1 MLLSLNIEDNGGIEP
16 VEPVQ
21 GGNST
26 KGEDQDEKEK
36 LSIVLA
42 DDHTLVR
49 QGIETLLSGNDS
61 LEIVG
66 QAGDGYEALE
76 LIEENEPDIA
86 IIDISMPRL
95 NGLEAAR
102 KMGEKGLDTDVIFL
116 SMYDDEGYIRRAIKT
131 GASGY
136 LLKEDAIDELEEAI
150 ESVRNGYHYMS
161 PPILTSLVEMTERGL
176 KAIEPDV
183 LDRLTSREREILQ
196 LIAEG
201 NSNKEI
207 AEIISRS
214 VETVRTHRANLME
227 KLDVHS
233 AGEIREF
240 ALREGIIK
248 DEEK

>member
-1 MLLSLNIEDNGGIEP
+1 MVLSLSFEDEGIGTGGA
-16 VEPVQ
+16 
-21 GGNST
+21 NSR
-26 KGEDQDEKEK
+26 GDSGADSEKKK
-36 LSIVLA
+36 LKIVLA

-49 QGIETLLSGNDS
+49 QGIETLLAGNDS

-76 LIEENEPDIA
+76 LIEKYEPDIA

-95 NGLEAAR
+95 NGLEATR
-102 KMGEKGLDTDVIFL
+102 KMEEKGLDTDVIFL

-136 LLKEDAIDELEEAI
+136 LLKEDAIEELEDAI
-150 ESVRNGYHYMS
+150 DSVRNGFHYMS
-161 PPILTSLVEMTERGL
+161 PPILSSLVEMTERGL

-183 LDRLTSREREILQ
+183 LDQLTSREREILQ

-207 AEIISRS
+207 AEILSRS

-233 AGEIREF
+233 AEEIRNF

>member
-1 MLLSLNIEDNGGIEP
+1 MVLSLSPEGEGSIGSSETGESSNNMDKK
-16 VEPVQ
+16 
-21 GGNST
+21 
-26 KGEDQDEKEK
+26 KGSK
-36 LSIVLA
+36 LTIVLA

-49 QGIETLLSGNDS
+49 QGIETLLAGNES
-61 LEIVG
+61 IEIVG
-66 QAGDGYEALE
+66 QAGDGYQALS
-76 LIEENEPDIA
+76 LIEEYNPDIA

-95 NGLEAAR
+95 NGLEATR
-102 KMGEKGLDTDVIFL
+102 KMKEKGLETSVIFL

-150 ESVRNGYHYMS
+150 ESVKSGYYYMS

-207 AEIISRS
+207 AEILSRS

-233 AGEIREF
+233 AEGIREF

>member
-1 MLLSLNIEDNGGIEP
+1 MVLSLSIDGGGIES
-16 VEPVQ
+16 
-21 GGNST
+21 GNAAGHESSD
-26 KGEDQDEKEK
+26 KDSNKEK
-36 LSIVLA
+36 LTLVLA

-49 QGIETLLSGNDS
+49 QGIETLLSGNES

-66 QAGDGYEALE
+66 QAGDGYEALD
-76 LIEENEPDIA
+76 LIDEHEPDIA

-102 KMGEKGLDTDVIFL
+102 KMEEKGLDTDVIFL

-183 LDRLTSREREILQ
+183 LDQLTAREREILQ

-201 NSNKEI
+201 HSNKEI
-207 AEIISRS
+207 ADILSRS

-233 AGEIREF
+233 AKEIREF
-240 ALREGIIK
+240 ALREGVIK

>member
-1 MLLSLNIEDNGGIEP
+1 MVLSLSFEGEGIGSEEANGQDDSGG
-16 VEPVQ
+16 VQ
-21 GGNST
+21 R
-26 KGEDQDEKEK
+26 KK
-36 LSIVLA
+36 LKVVLA

-76 LIEENEPDIA
+76 LIEKHEPDIA
-86 IIDISMPRL
+86 ILDISMPRL
-95 NGLEAAR
+95 NGLEATR
-102 KMGEKGLDTDVIFL
+102 KMAEKGLDTDVIFL

-136 LLKEDAIDELEEAI
+136 LLKEDAIEELEDAI
-150 ESVRNGYHYMS
+150 DSVRKGFHYMS
-161 PPILTSLVEMTERGL
+161 PPILSSLVEMTERGL

-183 LDRLTSREREILQ
+183 LDQLTSREREILQ

-207 AEIISRS
+207 AEILSRS

-233 AGEIREF
+233 AEEIREF

>member
-1 MLLSLNIEDNGGIEP
+1 MVLSLSVDNGGIES
-16 VEPVQ
+16 
-21 GGNST
+21 GNSEPR
-26 KGEDQDEKEK
+26 EDSGKSRYKDK
-36 LSIVLA
+36 LKIVLA

-49 QGIETLLSGNDS
+49 QGIETLLSGNDTF
-61 LEIVG
+61 EIVG

-76 LIEENEPDIA
+76 LIEEHEPDIA

-102 KMGEKGLDTDVIFL
+102 KIEEKGLDTEVIFL

-150 ESVRNGYHYMS
+150 ESVRSGYHYMS
-161 PPILTSLVEMTERGL
+161 PPILSSLVEMTERGL

-183 LDRLTSREREILQ
+183 LDQLTAREREILQ

-207 AEIISRS
+207 ADILSRS

-233 AGEIREF
+233 AKEIREF
-240 ALREGIIK
+240 ALREGVIK
-248 DEEK
+248 DEDK

>member
-1 MLLSLNIEDNGGIEP
+1 MALSLNHENQDVTGSGGSDHGDNQELEREG
-16 VEPVQ
+16 
-21 GGNST
+21 
-26 KGEDQDEKEK
+26 K
-36 LSIVLA
+36 LKVVLA

-49 QGIETLLSGNDS
+49 QGIETLLSGNES

-66 QAGDGYEALE
+66 QAGNGYKALE
-76 LIEENEPDIA
+76 LIEEHEPDIA

-95 NGLEAAR
+95 NGLEATR
-102 KMGEKGLDTDVIFL
+102 KLKEKGLSTDVIFL
-116 SMYDDEGYIRRAIKT
+116 SMYDDDSYIRRAIKT

-150 ESVRNGYHYMS
+150 ESVRKGYYYMS

-183 LDRLTSREREILQ
+183 LDGLTSREREILQ

-201 NSNKEI
+201 NSNKAI
-207 AEIISRS
+207 ASILSRS

-233 AGEIREF
+233 AEEIREF
-240 ALREGIIK
+240 ALEEGIIK
-248 DEEK
+248 EEEK

>member
-1 MLLSLNIEDNGGIEP
+1 MVLSLSFEDEGIGSEEASRQDGFGGD
-16 VEPVQ
+16 Q
-21 GGNST
+21 G
-26 KGEDQDEKEK
+26 KK
-36 LSIVLA
+36 LKVVLA

-76 LIEENEPDIA
+76 LIEKHEPDIA
-86 IIDISMPRL
+86 ILDISMPRL
-95 NGLEAAR
+95 NGLEATR
-102 KMGEKGLDTDVIFL
+102 KMAEKGLNTDVIFL

-136 LLKEDAIDELEEAI
+136 LLKEDAIEELEDAI
-150 ESVRNGYHYMS
+150 DSVRKGFHYMS
-161 PPILTSLVEMTERGL
+161 PPILSSLVEMTERGL

-183 LDRLTSREREILQ
+183 LDQLTSREREILQ

-207 AEIISRS
+207 AEILSRS

-233 AGEIREF
+233 AEEIREF

>member
-1 MLLSLNIEDNGGIEP
+1 MVLSLSVEGDGIESGSP
-16 VEPVQ
+16 DRKNP
-21 GGNST
+21 G
-26 KGEDQDEKEK
+26 KGRKRGR
-36 LSIVLA
+36 LTLVLA

-76 LIEENEPDIA
+76 LIEKHEPDIA

-95 NGLEAAR
+95 NGLEATR
-102 KMGEKGLDTDVIFL
+102 KIEEKGLDTDVIFL

-136 LLKEDAIDELEEAI
+136 LLKEDAIDELEDAI
-150 ESVRNGYHYMS
+150 ESVKNGYHYMS

-183 LDRLTSREREILQ
+183 LDQLTAREREILQ

-233 AGEIREF
+233 AEEIREF

>member
-1 MLLSLNIEDNGGIEP
+1 MVLSLSVDGGGIES
-16 VEPVQ
+16 
-21 GGNST
+21 GNTAGNESSD
-26 KGEDQDEKEK
+26 KDSKKEK
-36 LSIVLA
+36 LTLVLA

-49 QGIETLLSGNDS
+49 QGIETLLSGNET

-66 QAGDGYEALE
+66 QAGDGYEALDLVDE
-76 LIEENEPDIA
+76 HEPDIA

-102 KMGEKGLDTDVIFL
+102 KIEEKGLGTDVIFL

-183 LDRLTSREREILQ
+183 LDQLTAREREILQ
-196 LIAEG
+196 LIAED

-207 AEIISRS
+207 AEILSRS

-233 AGEIREF
+233 AKEIREF
-240 ALREGIIK
+240 ALREGVIK

>member
-1 MLLSLNIEDNGGIEP
+1 MVLSLSVEGDGIESGSP
-16 VEPVQ
+16 DRKNT
-21 GGNST
+21 G
-26 KGEDQDEKEK
+26 KGRKRGR
-36 LSIVLA
+36 LTLVLA

-76 LIEENEPDIA
+76 LIEKHEPDIA

-95 NGLEAAR
+95 NGLEATR
-102 KMGEKGLDTDVIFL
+102 KIEEKGLDTDVIFL

-136 LLKEDAIDELEEAI
+136 LLKEDAIDELEDAI
-150 ESVRNGYHYMS
+150 ESVKNGYHYMS

-183 LDRLTSREREILQ
+183 LDQLTAREREILQ

-233 AGEIREF
+233 AEEIREF

>member
-1 MLLSLNIEDNGGIEP
+1 MVLSLSIEDGGIES
-16 VEPVQ
+16 
-21 GGNST
+21 GDS
-26 KGEDQDEKEK
+26 DQREVSDKSRARDR
-36 LSIVLA
+36 LTIVLA

-76 LIEENEPDIA
+76 LIEERKPDLA
-86 IIDISMPRL
+86 ILDISMPRL
-95 NGLEAAR
+95 NGLEATR
-102 KMGEKGLDTDVIFL
+102 KMAEKGLDTEVIFL

-150 ESVRNGYHYMS
+150 ESVRKGYHYMS

-183 LDRLTSREREILQ
+183 LDQLTSREREILQ

-207 AEIISRS
+207 AEILSRS

-233 AGEIREF
+233 AKEIREF

>member
-1 MLLSLNIEDNGGIEP
+1 MVLSLSIEGGGIES
-16 VEPVQ
+16 E
-21 GGNST
+21 GS
-26 KGEDQDEKEK
+26 DQHEGSDKIRARDR
-36 LSIVLA
+36 LTIVLA

-76 LIEENEPDIA
+76 LIEERKPDLA
-86 IIDISMPRL
+86 ILDISMPRL
-95 NGLEAAR
+95 NGLEATR
-102 KMGEKGLDTDVIFL
+102 KMAEKGLDTEVIFL

-183 LDRLTSREREILQ
+183 LDQLTSREREILQ

-207 AEIISRS
+207 AEILSRS

-233 AGEIREF
+233 AKEIREF

>member
-1 MLLSLNIEDNGGIEP
+1 MVLSLSIEDGGIESEGSEQRE
-16 VEPVQ
+16 V
-21 GGNST
+21 S
-26 KGEDQDEKEK
+26 EKSRAREK
-36 LSIVLA
+36 LTIVLA

-76 LIEENEPDIA
+76 LIEDRKPDLA
-86 IIDISMPRL
+86 ILDISMPRL
-95 NGLEAAR
+95 NGLEATR
-102 KMGEKGLDTDVIFL
+102 KMAEKGLDTEVIFL

-150 ESVRNGYHYMS
+150 ESVRKGYHYMS

-183 LDRLTSREREILQ
+183 LDQLTSREREILQ

-207 AEIISRS
+207 AEILSRS

-233 AGEIREF
+233 AKEIREF

>member
-1 MLLSLNIEDNGGIEP
+1 MVLSLSFEDEGIGTGGT
-16 VEPVQ
+16 
-21 GGNST
+21 NSR
-26 KGEDQDEKEK
+26 GDSGADSEKKK
-36 LSIVLA
+36 LKIVLA

-49 QGIETLLSGNDS
+49 QGIETLLAGNDS

-76 LIEENEPDIA
+76 LIEKYEPDIA

-95 NGLEAAR
+95 NGLEATR
-102 KMGEKGLDTDVIFL
+102 KMEEKGLDTDVIFL

-136 LLKEDAIDELEEAI
+136 LLKEDAIEELEDAI
-150 ESVRNGYHYMS
+150 DSVRNGFHYMS
-161 PPILTSLVEMTERGL
+161 PPILSSLVEMTERGL

-183 LDRLTSREREILQ
+183 LDQLTSREREILQ

-207 AEIISRS
+207 AEILSRS

-233 AGEIREF
+233 AEEIRKF

>member
-1 MLLSLNIEDNGGIEP
+1 MILSLSIDDKGIESGKP
-16 VEPVQ
+16 GPR
-21 GGNST
+21 
-26 KGEDQDEKEK
+26 EDSGKDRCRDK
-36 LSIVLA
+36 LTIVLA

-49 QGIETLLSGNDS
+49 QGIETLLSGND
-61 LEIVG
+61 LFEIVG

-76 LIEENEPDIA
+76 LIEEHEPDIA

-102 KMGEKGLDTDVIFL
+102 KIEEKGLDTEVIFL

-150 ESVRNGYHYMS
+150 GSVRNGYHYMS

-176 KAIEPDV
+176 KTIEPDV
-183 LDRLTSREREILQ
+183 LDQLTAREREILQ

-207 AEIISRS
+207 ASILSRS

-233 AGEIREF
+233 AKEIREF
-240 ALREGIIK
+240 ALREGVIK

>member
-1 MLLSLNIEDNGGIEP
+1 MVLSLSVDGGGIES
-16 VEPVQ
+16 
-21 GGNST
+21 GNTAGNESSD
-26 KGEDQDEKEK
+26 KDSKKEK
-36 LSIVLA
+36 LTLVLA

-49 QGIETLLSGNDS
+49 QGIETLLSGNDT

-66 QAGDGYEALE
+66 QAGDGYEALDLVDE
-76 LIEENEPDIA
+76 HEPDIA

-102 KMGEKGLDTDVIFL
+102 KIEEKGLGTDVIFL

-183 LDRLTSREREILQ
+183 LDQLTAREREILQ
-196 LIAEG
+196 LIAED

-207 AEIISRS
+207 AEILSRS

-233 AGEIREF
+233 AKEIREF
-240 ALREGIIK
+240 ALREGVIK

>member
-1 MLLSLNIEDNGGIEP
+1 MILSLKPEDRGTSGTSGSKEEP
-16 VEPVQ
+16 E
-21 GGNST
+21 ST
-26 KGEDQDEKEK
+26 GPEKREK
-36 LSIVLA
+36 LKIVLA

-49 QGIETLLSGNDS
+49 QGIETLLSGKEAY
-61 LEIVG
+61 EIVG

-76 LIEENEPDIA
+76 LIEEHEPDIA

-102 KMGEKGLDTDVIFL
+102 KLKDKGMDLDVIFL

-150 ESVRNGYHYMS
+150 ESVRNGFHYMS

-176 KAIEPDV
+176 SAIEPDV

-207 AEIISRS
+207 AELLSRS

-227 KLDVHS
+227 KLDIHS
-233 AGEIREF
+233 AEEIREF
-240 ALREGIIK
+240 ALKEGIIK

>member
-1 MLLSLNIEDNGGIEP
+1 MVLSMRPENHGSDGSLESKNELESGGLEEP
-16 VEPVQ
+16 
-21 GGNST
+21 
-26 KGEDQDEKEK
+26 EK
-36 LSIVLA
+36 LKIVLA

-49 QGIETLLSGNDS
+49 QGIETLLSGK
-61 LEIVG
+61 EAYQIVG

-76 LIEENEPDIA
+76 LIEEHEPEIA

-95 NGLEAAR
+95 NGLETAR
-102 KMGEKGLDTDVIFL
+102 KLKDKGMDVDIIFL
-116 SMYDDEGYIRRAIKT
+116 SMYDDEAYIRRAIKT

-150 ESVRNGYHYMS
+150 ESVKNGFHYMS

-176 KAIEPDV
+176 SAIEPDV
-183 LDRLTSREREILQ
+183 MERLTSREREILQ

-207 AEIISRS
+207 ADLLSRS

-227 KLDVHS
+227 KLDIHS
-233 AGEIREF
+233 AEEIREF
-240 ALREGIIK
+240 ALEEGIIK

>member
-1 MLLSLNIEDNGGIEP
+1 MVLSLSVEGEGIESGSP
-16 VEPVQ
+16 DRKDS
-21 GGNST
+21 G
-26 KGEDQDEKEK
+26 KGRKKGK
-36 LSIVLA
+36 LTLVLA

-49 QGIETLLSGNDS
+49 QGIETLLAGNDT

-66 QAGDGYEALE
+66 QAGDGYEALD
-76 LIEENEPDIA
+76 LIEEHEPDIA

-95 NGLEAAR
+95 NGLEATR
-102 KMGEKGLDTDVIFL
+102 KIEEKGLDTDVIFL

-136 LLKEDAIDELEEAI
+136 LLKEDAIDELEDAI
-150 ESVRNGYHYMS
+150 ESVKNGYHYMS

-176 KAIEPDV
+176 RAIEPDV
-183 LDRLTSREREILQ
+183 LDQLTAREREVLQ

-207 AEIISRS
+207 AEILSRS

-233 AGEIREF
+233 AEEIREF

>member
-1 MLLSLNIEDNGGIEP
+1 MVLSLSFEDEGIGTGGA
-16 VEPVQ
+16 
-21 GGNST
+21 NSR
-26 KGEDQDEKEK
+26 GDSGADSEKKK
-36 LSIVLA
+36 LKIVLA

-49 QGIETLLSGNDS
+49 QGIETLLAGNDS

-76 LIEENEPDIA
+76 LIEKYEPDIA

-95 NGLEAAR
+95 NGLEATR
-102 KMGEKGLDTDVIFL
+102 KMEEKGLDTDVIFL

-136 LLKEDAIDELEEAI
+136 LLKEDAIEELEDAI
-150 ESVRNGYHYMS
+150 DSVRNGFHYMS
-161 PPILTSLVEMTERGL
+161 PPILSSLVEMTERGL

-183 LDRLTSREREILQ
+183 LDQLTSREREILQ

-207 AEIISRS
+207 AEILSRS

-233 AGEIREF
+233 AEEIRKF

>member
-1 MLLSLNIEDNGGIEP
+1 MVLSLSISGEGIESGSP
-16 VEPVQ
+16 DSHDDP
-21 GGNST
+21 
-26 KGEDQDEKEK
+26 GESSKKDK
-36 LSIVLA
+36 LTLVLA

-49 QGIETLLSGNDS
+49 QGMETLLSGNES

-66 QAGDGYEALE
+66 QAGDGYEALD
-76 LIEENEPDIA
+76 LIEEFEPDIA

-95 NGLEAAR
+95 NGLEASR
-102 KMGEKGLDTDVIFL
+102 KIEEKGLDTDVIFL

-131 GASGY
+131 GASSY

-150 ESVRNGYHYMS
+150 ESVKNGYYYMS

-183 LDRLTSREREILQ
+183 LDQLTAREREILQ

-207 AEIISRS
+207 AEILSRS

-233 AGEIREF
+233 AEEIREF
-240 ALREGIIK
+240 ALREGVIK

>member
-1 MLLSLNIEDNGGIEP
+1 MVLLLSLD
-16 VEPVQ
+16 
-21 GGNST
+21 
-26 KGEDQDEKEK
+26 DQDGGSGGTAHQEESDKEPERGEEK
-36 LSIVLA
+36 LTIVLA

-49 QGIETLLSGNDS
+49 QGIETLLSGNNS

-76 LIEENEPDIA
+76 LVEKYDPDIA
-86 IIDISMPRL
+86 ILDVSMPRL
-95 NGLEAAR
+95 NGLEATR
-102 KMGEKGLDTDVIFL
+102 KMEEKGLNPDVIFL
-116 SMYDDEGYIRRAIKT
+116 SMYDDESYIRRAIKS

-136 LLKEDAIDELEEAI
+136 LLKEDAIDELEGAI

-161 PPILTSLVEMTERGL
+161 PPILTSLVEMTKRGL
-176 KAIEPDV
+176 EAIEPDI
-183 LDRLTSREREILQ
+183 LDQLTAREREILQ

-207 AEIISRS
+207 AEILSRS

-233 AGEIREF
+233 AKEIREF

-248 DEEK
+248 EEEK

>member
-1 MLLSLNIEDNGGIEP
+1 MVLSLTPEKDGASDSTSSGGESKSGRAGDEDKI
-16 VEPVQ
+16 
-21 GGNST
+21 
-26 KGEDQDEKEK
+26 K
-36 LSIVLA
+36 IVLA

-49 QGIETLLSGNDS
+49 QGIETLLAGKESF
-61 LEIVG
+61 EIVG

-76 LIEENEPDIA
+76 LIEEHEPDIA

-95 NGLEAAR
+95 NGLETAR
-102 KMGEKGLDTDVIFL
+102 KLKEKDLGADVIFL

-150 ESVRNGYHYMS
+150 ESVRNGFHYMS
-161 PPILTSLVEMTERGL
+161 PPILSSLVEMTERGL
-176 KAIEPDV
+176 SAIEPDI

-207 AEIISRS
+207 AELLSRS

-227 KLDVHS
+227 KLDIHS
-233 AGEIREF
+233 ADEIREF
-240 ALREGIIK
+240 ALEEGIIK